1 MKSDQMRNKTVYI
14 LWIVQPWS
22 PIFLFST
29 ARVKIKLR
37 ELEGHISFKLKL
49 KRHLLFLSFKKKKK
63 KDNILIKQSC
73 LNFIEKESLN
83 YKLVLAQLQP

>member
-1 MKSDQMRNKTVYI
+1 MRNKTVYI

-37 ELEGHISFKLKL
+37 DLEGHISFKLKL
-49 KRHLLFLSFKKKKK
+49 KRHLLFLSFKKNKKQYFNK
-63 KDNILIKQSC
+63 A
-73 LNFIEKESLN
+73 
-83 YKLVLAQLQP
+83 KLSKFYRKGIFEL